1 LQTTSA
7 TIIHGSAAA
16 AAESGIAG
24 ERATSGRASRGF
36 PERSGGQG
44 RFSPAPHMILG
55 TADMEQPPSSRPR
68 IVSIVGWVWLVLAGL
83 RFVNGLL
90 GLVVWKIGGVDRL
103 PFLRFQSENL
113 KVRMAG
119 MATFMDHAVP
129 ILVTQIV
136 IAGAVAWAAFELLR
150 MKRWARTAIQAAA
163 GLGVLATVGI
173 AVYVYIATS
182 SISGFEAA
190 EAAEIRVAG
199 IASAALITVLGVA
212 FFGITIWILG
222 RPAVRR
228 AFEQAP

>member
-1 LQTTSA
+1 
-7 TIIHGSAAA
+7 
-16 AAESGIAG
+16 
-24 ERATSGRASRGF
+24 
-36 PERSGGQG
+36 
-44 RFSPAPHMILG
+44 
-55 TADMEQPPSSRPR
+55 
-68 IVSIVGWVWLVLAGL
+68 
-83 RFVNGLL
+83 VNGLL

-173 AVYVYIATS
+173 AVYVYVATS

-222 RPAVRR
+222 